1 MAGVVDT
8 YVAFRFIK
16 LLSTPF
22 EETDAYKLGIIDA
35 NGKVLKKRAELSTSA
50 ERRAYTIFDTIA
62 FNIKKIFN
70 RVPGLKTRLGSF
82 AAALFLLKE
91 HTQMSEEQFLFLE
104 KSCEDW
110 CRNNYMPVD
119 KTLTEAAVFI
129 EGTYRYKGRTIH
141 VPRTESVATVLG
153 VPLFNVKVDGKTFVV
168 PANEL
173 EEDIANVAGSG
184 QVAGL
189 KFPPPVSKK
198 VMVQRRKGMTGPKS
212 PVGLEGY

>member
-1 MAGVVDT
+1 MAAVLDT
-8 YVAFRFIK
+8 YVAFQFIK
-16 LLSTPF
+16 ILSTPF
-22 EETDAYKLGIIDA
+22 ENTEAYKLGIIDA
-35 NGKVLKKRAELSTSA
+35 NGKVLKKRSSLSTG
-50 ERRAYTIFDTIA
+50 EEKRAYTIFHTIG

-70 RVPGLKTRLGSF
+70 RIPGLKSRLGSF

-104 KSCEDW
+104 KACEDW
-110 CRNNYMPVD
+110 CHNNHMPVD
-119 KTLTEAAVFI
+119 KTLTEASIYI
-129 EGTYRYKGRTIH
+129 EGTYSYKGRNIY

-153 VPLFNVKVDGKTFVV
+153 VPLFRIKVEGKEFVV

-173 EEDIANVAGSG
+173 EEEIANVAGSG

-198 VMVQRRKGMTGPKS
+198 VMVQRRKGMTGPKA